1 MIEIVFGYGTDGM
14 LLQAGVP
21 AETIYGFD
29 LALSKGNLMEKPY
42 PDLTE
47 LRIRAD
53 QGEPLRIWY
62 SHDPDELCGFF
73 WLMSELEDLENIQVH
88 GIVLPSYFEC
98 PNGDVIVWEKWGEVA
113 PEEWI
118 LFLSQENPLPR
129 NYRRGCALEWQQM
142 LWENTP
148 FRVTVNGK
156 LVSASETVYDCFL
169 RKDVKPAAYRL
180 S

>member
-53 QGEPLRIWY
+53 QGGNR
-62 SHDPDELCGFF
+62 
-73 WLMSELEDLENIQVH
+73 
-88 GIVLPSYFEC
+88 
-98 PNGDVIVWEKWGEVA
+98 
-113 PEEWI
+113 
-118 LFLSQENPLPR
+118 
-129 NYRRGCALEWQQM
+129 
-142 LWENTP
+142 
-148 FRVTVNGK
+148 
-156 LVSASETVYDCFL
+156 SASGTAMTPMNCAV
-169 RKDVKPAAYRL
+169 
-180 S
+180 SSG